1 MQQKTR
7 IIDDDGEDEEEEEDN
22 SHYIQS
28 SEPIVSLN
36 QICRHSE

>member
-7 IIDDDGEDEEEEEDN
+7 IIDDDGEDEEEEDN